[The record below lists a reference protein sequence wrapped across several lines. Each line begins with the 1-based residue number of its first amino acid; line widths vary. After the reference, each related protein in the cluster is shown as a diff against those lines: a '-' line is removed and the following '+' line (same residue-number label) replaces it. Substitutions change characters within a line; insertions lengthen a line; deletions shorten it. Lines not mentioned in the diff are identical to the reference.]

1 MAAARWR
8 LDGQTALVTGA
19 TKGIGRAIANEL
31 ASLGAHVFVC
41 SRGEADVA
49 ATVAELQ
56 SQGWAAT
63 GWACDV
69 KEPEQREV
77 LITKVSEAF
86 GGKLNH
92 LINNVG
98 TNIRK
103 PTVEYSLSDFHHVWG
118 TNFESAYHLC
128 QLAHPLLK
136 AAASAGATDG
146 TAKGNVS
153 IVFNSSVAGVVA
165 IRSGTLY
172 GATKAAMNQLT
183 KNLACEWAKDGIR
196 VNAVA
201 PWYMATD
208 LANQVLKDEAFSADV
223 ISRTPMRRVGEPQE
237 AAAAVAFMCLPAA
250 SYVSGQVLA
259 VDGAFTEAAA
269 AVAFMCMPAASYV
282 SGQVLAVDG
291 AFTVNGPFPASPPP
305 PFSVPIL
312 VFAPEITSPL
322 PSSSFPNTTTSF
334 ESDLFDS
341 ATLLRALTISALLV
355 VIGGLIGLIIF
366 RLAVVWIVWTRTR
379 HVSPWRLL
387 VTLPFLHPFGL
398 DSDHSASAG
407 RATSTQSSGAADTNA
422 SVDVETASTNEGQ
435 EASARSGKLVKKGA
449 STQQLA
455 QLVTNPIAAEQEEKQ
470 ECIVCLSEMVVG
482 ESAVTLPC
490 CNKSFHQQCITAW
503 LATAGA

>member
-49 ATVAELQ
+49 ATVGELQ

-77 LITKVSEAF
+77 LISKVSETF

-92 LINNVG
+92 LVNNVG

-103 PTVEYSLSDFHHVWG
+103 PTVDYSLADFHHVWG

-136 AAASAGATDG
+136 AAASAGAGAGDG
-146 TAKGNVS
+146 GVKGNAS

-237 AAAAVAFMCLPAA
+237 AAAAVAFMCMPAA

-282 SGQVLAVDG
+282 SG
-291 AFTVNGPFPASPPP
+291 
-305 PFSVPIL
+305 
-312 VFAPEITSPL
+312 
-322 PSSSFPNTTTSF
+322 
-334 ESDLFDS
+334 
-341 ATLLRALTISALLV
+341 
-355 VIGGLIGLIIF
+355 
-366 RLAVVWIVWTRTR
+366 
-379 HVSPWRLL
+379 
-387 VTLPFLHPFGL
+387 
-398 DSDHSASAG
+398 
-407 RATSTQSSGAADTNA
+407 
-422 SVDVETASTNEGQ
+422 
-435 EASARSGKLVKKGA
+435 
-449 STQQLA
+449 
-455 QLVTNPIAAEQEEKQ
+455 
-470 ECIVCLSEMVVG
+470 
-482 ESAVTLPC
+482 
-490 CNKSFHQQCITAW
+490 
-503 LATAGA
+503 

>member
-77 LITKVSEAF
+77 LISKVSETF

-103 PTVEYSLSDFHHVWG
+103 PTVDYSLADFHHVWG

-136 AAASAGATDG
+136 AAASAGAAG
-146 TAKGNVS
+146 AAAGGGKGNAS

-223 ISRTPMRRVGEPQE
+223 ISRTPLRRVGEPQE
-237 AAAAVAFMCLPAA
+237 AAAAVAFMCMPAA

-282 SGQVLAVDG
+282 SGQVLAVEG
-291 AFTVNGPFPASPPP
+291 AFTVNG
-305 PFSVPIL
+305 
-312 VFAPEITSPL
+312 
-322 PSSSFPNTTTSF
+322 
-334 ESDLFDS
+334 
-341 ATLLRALTISALLV
+341 
-355 VIGGLIGLIIF
+355 
-366 RLAVVWIVWTRTR
+366 
-379 HVSPWRLL
+379 
-387 VTLPFLHPFGL
+387 FL
-398 DSDHSASAG
+398 
-407 RATSTQSSGAADTNA
+407 
-422 SVDVETASTNEGQ
+422 E
-435 EASARSGKLVKKGA
+435 
-449 STQQLA
+449 
-455 QLVTNPIAAEQEEKQ
+455 
-470 ECIVCLSEMVVG
+470 
-482 ESAVTLPC
+482 
-490 CNKSFHQQCITAW
+490 
-503 LATAGA
+503 